1 MLKEAAGIKKVVL
14 RLGKTDLRRGID
26 GLVSIIRLSGNMD
39 PMEIGT
45 LYLFCGSRPD
55 RIKGITFEGD
65 GFLLLTK
72 RLSRENRFQW
82 PRSADELRAITR
94 KQYENL
100 MDGFSVE
107 STIKMAEKNLKKIEP
122 FKKKYLQS
130 WHHWLIIGIY
140 LL

>member
-82 PRSADELRAITR
+82 PRSTDELRAITR

-107 STIKMAEKNLKKIEP
+107 STIKMAEKPQKD
-122 FKKKYLQS
+122 
-130 WHHWLIIGIY
+130 
-140 LL
+140 